1 MVGKHYI
8 VLTTLIIHESS
19 INHHLSHQKNG
30 GFIIVL
36 QTLHIYIAYVFA
48 LTTLKISPFFSPES
62 SSTSAKTTV
71 LPLECWECCP
81 SDGAGD
87 VGAGVSAMRPTS
99 MRHRGHGKDE
109 GFCWEKKRC
118 VENGV
123 LSMAFWWSSMS
134 FWVFFWVTFG
144 WSSSCR
150 AP

>member
-1 MVGKHYI
+1 MVGKHDI
-8 VLTTLIIHESS
+8 ALTTLIIHESS

-36 QTLHIYIAYVFA
+36 QTLHIYIYIHIKYVYIYSIRICFNHTKN
-48 LTTLKISPFFSPES
+48 LPFFSPES

-123 LSMAFWWSSMS
+123 LSMAF
-134 FWVFFWVTFG
+134 
-144 WSSSCR
+144 
-150 AP
+150 